1 MTTTVKFILKFCIDV
16 FKRSDDDIMIKLWVV
31 EGQIEISQMIGA
43 MCLCLK
49 TKSKTWICR

>member
-43 MCLCLK
+43 MCLCL
-49 TKSKTWICR
+49 